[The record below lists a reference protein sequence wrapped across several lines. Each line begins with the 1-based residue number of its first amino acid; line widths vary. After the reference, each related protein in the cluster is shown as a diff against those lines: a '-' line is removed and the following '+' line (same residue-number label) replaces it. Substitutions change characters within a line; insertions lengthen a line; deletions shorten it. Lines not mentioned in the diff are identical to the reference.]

1 MGRTVEDYDEI
12 EKWLESVPEASRLSG
27 WSSQSLWCRD
37 QYYIVRRMNE
47 AIPFFFFSSL
57 HLSFPLL
64 PGLSSQGE
72 VLPKRARKFLQ
83 LLP

>member
-1 MGRTVEDYDEI
+1 MGRTVADDDEI
-12 EKWLESVPEASRLSG
+12 EKWLESVPEASRLSR
-27 WSSQSLWCRD
+27 WSSQSLWCGD

-47 AIPFFFFSSL
+47 AIFFFFSSL

-72 VLPKRARKFLQ
+72 VLPRRARKFVQ